1 MNDYILILDIIG
13 IIAFCISGY
22 ILSSRAG
29 FDILGVIVIAFIASF
44 GGGVIRDLLVD
55 RKVFIFHETYPI
67 LIVLLT
73 IIVSYIFKFHNN
85 TKLTNNP
92 VFILSD
98 SIGLSIFAYTG
109 AMVGL
114 EYELNLGGIVFLSF
128 LTAVGGGILRDII
141 MNQVPFVLTNDFYGT
156 VAIIIGIVVWAMD
169 YLNIST
175 SPYTITI
182 IITLGTLLRLIAIKN
197 KWKLPILFSKD

>member
-1 MNDYILILDIIG
+1 MTHLIGLYHPVDKN
-13 IIAFCISGY
+13 
-22 ILSSRAG
+22 
-29 FDILGVIVIAFIASF
+29 
-44 GGGVIRDLLVD
+44 D
-55 RKVFIFHETYPI
+55 RKKHRVHYIVKHTC